1 MPPVR
6 PKRATLAGF
15 QAGDKQN
22 TKYTID
28 AKNDACVMRYLLS
41 CGCVVIL
48 RGSGVTEINWQ
59 PKQQVTVSAG
69 TQRRV
74 LRVPAPPRAASQIQA

>member
-28 AKNDACVMRYLLS
+28 AKKNDACVVRYLLS
-41 CGCVVIL
+41 CGCDC
-48 RGSGVTEINWQ
+48 SEEY
-59 PKQQVTVSAG
+59 
-69 TQRRV
+69 RV
-74 LRVPAPPRAASQIQA
+74 WW